1 MRIVRNSTVV
11 LLLLVMAGS
20 QAMAINGRRT
30 KYRSSHRVRRV
41 HWNPLLKGS
50 HESMLRQNEE
60 IDRLNLPRIMDDEQL
75 DELIARKDL
84 VPIEESVSL
93 RVASNLET
101 NRRYCRPW
109 TRNFIEDLGQAYYEQ
124 FRQPIQINSA
134 VRTVEQQHQLR
145 KRNRNAAP
153 ETGEITS
160 SHLGGLTV
168 DINKRGLSRKQRKF
182 ISEYIYQIQQ
192 AGLVEA
198 AEERRQPVFHV
209 MVYDGYTAWRE
220 ANRVVE
226 QSGTK

>member
-1 MRIVRNSTVV
+1 MRSIRNTTVLV
-11 LLLLVMAGS
+11 LLVAFAASHSFALSA
-20 QAMAINGRRT
+20 RRT
-30 KYRSSHRVRRV
+30 KYRSSHRMRKIR
-41 HWNPLLKGS
+41 WNPLLRGS
-50 HESMLRQNEE
+50 AESMQRQNQE
-60 IDRLNLPRIMDDEQL
+60 IDRLNLPRIMDDDQL

-84 VPIEESVSL
+84 VPIEESPSL
-93 RVASNLET
+93 RIAPNLEA

-109 TRNFIEDLGQAYYEQ
+109 TRQFIEDLGQAFYEE

-134 VRTVEQQHQLR
+134 VRTVEQQHKLR

-153 ETGEITS
+153 EIGDITS

-182 ISEYIYQIQQ
+182 IENHIYDLQQ

-209 MVYDGYTAWRE
+209 MVYDGYTSWRE
-220 ANRVVE
+220 ANRMAE